1 MKKIIFILILFLS
14 CFGIYISTTNKKL
27 YYLNLGDGISLYEKD
42 NIYSYAYYIK
52 KHLEE
57 KKLLTGYNDYFTNE
71 DYRIVDLI
79 HHIEENTQT
88 TSEKSPNTMNQL
100 IKKAD
105 IITLSIGMNE
115 LYYKLTKNTEN
126 IYTYVDNMLEEYENL
141 LKLITSFSHKKVYI
155 IGFYNV
161 TNKSRDVFTYANYHL
176 SYLAKKYNGIFIDMQ
191 KIINRP
197 TSFLEFSNNFILSQ
211 AEYQKISQ
219 NIIADLEKN

>member
-14 CFGIYISTTNKKL
+14 CFCIYISTTNKKL

-52 KHLEE
+52 KYLEE

-88 TSEKSPNTMNQL
+88 PSEKSPNTINQL

-126 IYTYVDNMLEEYENL
+126 IYTYVDNMLEEYETL
-141 LKLITSFSHKKVYI
+141 LKLITEFPHKKVYM

-161 TNKSRDVFTYANYHL
+161 TNKSHDVFTYANYHL
-176 SYLAKKYNGIFIDMQ
+176 SYLAKKYNCVFVNTQ

-197 TSFLEFSNNFILSQ
+197 TAFLEFSSNFILSQ
-211 AEYQKISQ
+211 TEYQKISQ